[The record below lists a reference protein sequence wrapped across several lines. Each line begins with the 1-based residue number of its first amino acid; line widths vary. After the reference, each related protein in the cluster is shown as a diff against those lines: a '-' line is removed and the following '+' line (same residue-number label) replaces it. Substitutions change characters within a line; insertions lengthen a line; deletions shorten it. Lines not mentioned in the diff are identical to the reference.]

1 MGVIKLF
8 LFFLGVARKDV
19 YRFVEYNGKVF
30 VIDIHRFVPA
40 NEELEKWKKDL
51 GFPRSND

>member
-1 MGVIKLF
+1 MIKLF

-30 VIDIHRFVPA
+30 VIDIHRFVPE
-40 NEELEKWKKDL
+40 NEELEKWKSAL
-51 GFPRSND
+51 GNPRADG

>member
-1 MGVIKLF
+1 MRVIKLF

-30 VIDIHRFVPA
+30 VIDIHRFVPE
-40 NEELEKWKKDL
+40 NEELEKWKSAL
-51 GFPRSND
+51 GNPRADG